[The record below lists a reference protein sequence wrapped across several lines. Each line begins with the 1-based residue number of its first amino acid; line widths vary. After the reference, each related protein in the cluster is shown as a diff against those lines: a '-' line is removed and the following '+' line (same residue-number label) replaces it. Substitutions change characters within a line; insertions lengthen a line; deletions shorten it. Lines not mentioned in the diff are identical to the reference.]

1 MSALHAPVFTKH
13 ENTEGAQTVESA
25 DFFDL
30 IVVEI
35 EEDESLERA
44 EVRDLADAVVLVVE
58 QSQLL
63 LALQHRTHRQAPPA
77 HAQQSNSLHT
87 ALYMY
92 KICAIILRMCHWRC
106 HECGSYSKETNKMH
120 CSDLS
125 RFSLSGLVDLSSA
138 VRYTIGTPGAFVLS
152 AKITRSPAITVDRK
166 ESSINRQ

>member
-1 MSALHAPVFTKH
+1 MHAPVFTKH

-77 HAQQSNSLHT
+77 HAQQPNALHAAQCKYCKQIGQLKMR
-87 ALYMY
+87 ALSFYLV
-92 KICAIILRMCHWRC
+92 AIGGAKNVVGIAKRQIKCIAVTYR
-106 HECGSYSKETNKMH
+106 GSV
-120 CSDLS
+120 CQ
-125 RFSLSGLVDLSSA
+125 G
-138 VRYTIGTPGAFVLS
+138 
-152 AKITRSPAITVDRK
+152 
-166 ESSINRQ
+166 